1 MTNLVVESLQVVFDG
16 RTILDIPQLELEQGK
31 LLVISGPSGSGKST
45 LLNVICGLLEP
56 DAGQVSWNY
65 EPLFTLNESQRA
77 NWRAVNCGFMFQDFH
92 LLPALSVLDNVLM
105 PIFFRAVKVDA
116 EQRQKAIAQLRA
128 FGLSNL
134 HQRCISLSRGEQQRV
149 AMARALFENKNI
161 LLADEPTASLDREN
175 AEFVINELKQ
185 QAAQGRFVLIV
196 SHDPLVQSVAD
207 KHFILTRGKLQ

>member
-105 PIFFRAVKVDA
+105 GSD
-116 EQRQKAIAQLRA
+116 
-128 FGLSNL
+128 
-134 HQRCISLSRGEQQRV
+134 
-149 AMARALFENKNI
+149 
-161 LLADEPTASLDREN
+161 
-175 AEFVINELKQ
+175 
-185 QAAQGRFVLIV
+185 
-196 SHDPLVQSVAD
+196 
-207 KHFILTRGKLQ
+207 GKGII

>member
-56 DAGQVSWNY
+56 DAGQV
-65 EPLFTLNESQRA
+65 
-77 NWRAVNCGFMFQDFH
+77 
-92 LLPALSVLDNVLM
+92 
-105 PIFFRAVKVDA
+105 FRAVKVDA

-175 AEFVINELKQ
+175 AEFVINELQK